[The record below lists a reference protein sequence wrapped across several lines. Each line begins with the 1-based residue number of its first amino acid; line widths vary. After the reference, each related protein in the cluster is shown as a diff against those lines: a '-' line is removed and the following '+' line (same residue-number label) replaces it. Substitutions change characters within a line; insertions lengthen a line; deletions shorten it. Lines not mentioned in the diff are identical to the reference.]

1 MTIANNLGKTIQGRP
16 KSTSERNT
24 PKTMMSGSLG
34 SWSSRLV
41 CSCPLPAFLVIC
53 LLLFKLCSFRRH
65 GHFQFRFSFLPYFTL
80 NTVSWIAVI
89 TPMGSMDRP
98 FVFRLSF
105 FRCISLL
112 FRKWSGCCAYYFLT
126 NIVECEFISHSED
139 LYLCRCVESTQAF
152 YFRLPKNL

>member
-98 FVFRLSF
+98 FVFRVKFLSLYLPSVQEMKRMLRLLF
-105 FRCISLL
+105 LNQPCGMWIYFAFRRSIFMRMCRKYASLL
-112 FRKWSGCCAYYFLT
+112 F
-126 NIVECEFISHSED
+126 
-139 LYLCRCVESTQAF
+139 
-152 YFRLPKNL
+152 